1 MDGGF
6 GMPDPGLGA
15 SGSFAGGAMPLDSP
29 PGSGGQFDAM
39 GWASPASAAPKSGG
53 SSRRRGRRG
62 KKKKKKR
69 GKGGGRGSARTPG
82 TAHSGLSSLGSSHG
96 GFGGMGS
103 SGPPTAHSTA
113 RDAARMESAQIMS
126 HRFMERNRVKEQLLS
141 QRRTHRAQMQRKKAQ
156 QSEQWRHKMERSP
169 FLVDLVAEN
178 ERIDEE
184 NRVRIR
190 EDARRAKQLDKR
202 KNRVKNE
209 IILKALAESSDL
221 AALRQEKR
229 MIMLEERRLNAL
241 LENERSKTRRKQDLL
256 AAHRAEKQRK
266 QVQHEYRRRKHAAYE
281 RELRRQKRELLMEKL
296 DVNDPLGTEGTFGSI
311 YDKIPDMPKIVGG
324 Q

>member
-1 MDGGF
+1 MDGEF

-15 SGSFAGGAMPLDSP
+15 SGSFAGGGHPTGTPD
-29 PGSGGQFDAM
+29 SGGAGGDW
-39 GWASPASAAPKSGG
+39 GWASPASAPKSGG
-53 SSRRRGRRG
+53 SSRRRRG
-62 KKKKKKR
+62 KRGKKKKKR
-69 GKGGGRGSARTPG
+69 GKGGSRGG
-82 TAHSGLSSLGSSHG
+82 TAHSAALSSLGSSG
-96 GFGGMGS
+96 GFG

-126 HRFMERNRVKEQLLS
+126 HRFMERNRVKEQLLT
-141 QRRTHRAQMQRKKAQ
+141 QRRSHRAQMQRKKAQ

-190 EDARRAKQLDKR
+190 EDARRAKQLERR

-209 IILKALAESSDL
+209 IVLKALAESSDL
-221 AALRQEKR
+221 DALRQEKR

-296 DVNDPLGTEGTFGSI
+296 NVNDPLGTEGTFGSI